1 MYYKET
7 NRSSE
12 AEMKREIRP
21 DYDQMLMFPP
31 SVEDWVGEDHPAR
44 FIRDFV
50 DAVDLKELGFVVPT
64 SEVGGR
70 CYAPG
75 LLLKVWLYGYLN
87 RIRSSRKL
95 ERACREHMGLIWLTG
110 MNAPDHNSLWRF
122 LDSNRE
128 GISQLF
134 KQSIKVAVRC
144 EMVGMVVHA
153 IDGTKIKS
161 SASWGKMS
169 SAVRLEKMLEK
180 YDRSVADFMTEVERQ
195 EQEELGGYRLPLGMH
210 SALRRKDKIQKA
222 LMELQESKA
231 KRMHHHEPEAV
242 KMKNRRTIEL
252 SYNAQAV
259 ADKDSGIIVAAEVV
273 TEGSDNGE
281 LVPMLDLAKEN
292 LGSVAEEN
300 LADGGYFSGS
310 QVGLAEERG
319 YEVLLNPPSSE
330 TTASRSSKPRV
341 YHTKEFVYDES
352 RDCCI
357 CPHGEELPYLTT
369 KVRGKNK
376 NAFRVY
382 RCRSHRNCP
391 HRSKCTRSKQG
402 REVEISVHHG
412 AIERLRAKREDP
424 LNKRLLS
431 QRKAIIEPVFAWIK
445 EQMGFRRWTVY
456 GLERVRAQ
464 WSLICTSINLS
475 KIYKRWLSGG
485 VSLTTQ

>member
-1 MYYKET
+1 
-7 NRSSE
+7 
-12 AEMKREIRP
+12 MKREISP

-50 DAVDLKELGFVVPT
+50 GALDLKELGFDVPT
-64 SEVGGR
+64 SEVGGHF
-70 CYAPG
+70 YAPD
-75 LLLKVWLYGYLN
+75 LLLKAWLYGYLN

-110 MNAPDHNSLWRF
+110 VNTPDHNTLWRF
-122 LDSNRE
+122 MDSNRQ

-153 IDGTKIKS
+153 VDGTKIKS
-161 SASWGKMS
+161 SASWSKMA
-169 SAVRLEKMLEK
+169 SAEGLEKMLEK
-180 YDRSVADFMTEVERQ
+180 LDRSVADFMTEVERQ
-195 EQEELGGYRLPLGMH
+195 EQEEMGEYRLPLGMH
-210 SALRRKDKIQKA
+210 GALRRKDKIQKA
-222 LMELQESKA
+222 LMELQESGV
-231 KRMHHHEPEAV
+231 KRVHHCEPEAGL
-242 KMKNRRTIEL
+242 MKNRRTIEL

-259 ADKDSGIIVAAEVV
+259 ADQDSGIIVAAEVV
-273 TEGSDNGE
+273 TEGSDNGQ
-281 LVPMLDLAKEN
+281 LVPMLDSAKEN

-341 YHTKEFVYDES
+341 YHTKEFSYDEA

-376 NAFRVY
+376 NGFRVY
-382 RCRSHRNCP
+382 RCRTHRSCP
-391 HRSKCTRSKQG
+391 YRSKCTRSKQG
-402 REVEISVHHG
+402 REVEISVHHE
-412 AIERLRAKREDP
+412 AIERQRIKREDP

-445 EQMGFRRWTVY
+445 RQMGFRRWTVY

-464 WSLICTSINLS
+464 WSLICTTINLS
-475 KIYKRWLSGG
+475 KMYKRWLSGG
-485 VSLTTQ
+485 LRLTTQ